1 MHEAGAAH
9 NAAHNDKKKF
19 KVDNKI
25 ISATAQSKNY
35 LLVTE
40 IPSP

>member
-1 MHEAGAAH
+1 MRLALHTMLH
-9 NAAHNDKKKF
+9 TMIKKKF
-19 KVDNKI
+19 KVDDKI